1 VALREARN
9 STSVISRVGERHC
22 ALPLAHVVET
32 MRLGPLEPIGGAP
45 PYVLGVATIRG
56 ELVPVVDLAQLLGIG
71 GAQPAR
77 LVTIDV
83 DNRRV
88 ALAVD
93 AVIGVREIDDE
104 AHHLPPLLRDAGAD
118 VVASVARLDGQLLL
132 VLQAARLVPDD
143 IWDGQASGVLAP

>member
-1 VALREARN
+1 VAVRDAPQ
-9 STSVISRVGERHC
+9 STSVISRVGGRHC

-32 MRLGPLEPIGGAP
+32 LRLGPVEPIAGAP

-77 LVTIDV
+77 LVTVDV
-83 DNRRV
+83 DDRRV

-93 AVIGVREIDDE
+93 AVIGVRDIDDE
-104 AHHLPPLLRDAGAD
+104 EHDLPPLLRDAAAD
-118 VVASVARLDGQLLL
+118 VVASVGRLDGQLLL
-132 VLQAARLVPDD
+132 VLQAAHLVPDAV
-143 IWDGQASGVLAP
+143 WDRVTAGVPAP